1 MFSGDVVRL
10 LVLLAVFV
18 SIFMLAQSVLSVSA
32 AGRAHSSAI
41 NKRLKMIS
49 VGADRAEIVG
59 QLRKHDPLELQQL
72 GFLAAPAVKLKRLL
86 MMAAVPIGLMPVLL
100 AMAAVF
106 AVAVLV
112 ASMIVVS
119 SGLSFT
125 FGVIQMIFAFS
136 AALAFGLPLVVFN
149 IMAQRRR
156 KKMQEQFPVALD
168 IFVRALRS
176 GHPVSSAIDLL
187 TTEMED
193 PIGSE
198 FGLVSDEVAYGMS
211 LNDALED
218 MAERWDLEDIRMFV
232 TSLSVQN
239 ETGGNLAEV
248 LDNLSTVIRSRAALY
263 LKVRALSS
271 EGRMT
276 GWLLTALP
284 IIAFVSLFMI
294 NPEFYLS
301 VAEEPAFFI
310 GFPLLIGWYF
320 VGVFMIRKM
329 INIRV

>member
-119 SGLSFT
+119 SGLTFT
-125 FGVIQMIFAFS
+125 FGVVQMIFAFS